1 MKLLIVDDEVLAI
14 QGLVDDI
21 PWEELHFDEI
31 FTATS
36 YAQAVNLLRT
46 KQIDVLLCDIEMPL
60 RSGLDLVKWVKEQ
73 KPDIQCIFLTCH
85 DSFAFARQAIE
96 LECVGY
102 VLKPAD
108 TYEVMEVLRKAEGK
122 VKKALAQK
130 AQESGQGLAE
140 GFQEEG
146 RANPRE
152 AISRVESYIRLHLA
166 EPISVEQLAM
176 TANMSVT
183 HLSRLFKKK
192 HDMTLVDYMTE
203 QRMKLAMELLKK
215 DIPVGNV
222 AAMTG
227 YHNYSYFTKAFKR
240 YTDKTPREYRQD
252 MGMGDREQEQE

>member
-14 QGLVDDI
+14 QGLVDDV
-21 PWEELHFDEI
+21 PWDELQFDEI

-46 KQIDVLLCDIEMPL
+46 KEIDVLLCDIEMPL

-73 KPDIQCIFLTCH
+73 KSDIQCIFLTCH
-85 DSFAFARQAIE
+85 DSFAFAKRAIE

-108 TYEVMEVLRKAEGK
+108 TYEVVEVLRKAERK
-122 VKKALAQK
+122 VKDVLSRKKL
-130 AQESGQGLAE
+130 ESGNGLVE
-140 GFQEEG
+140 EIPEEG
-146 RANPRE
+146 RIYPRD
-152 AISRVESYIRLHLA
+152 AINRVESYIRLHLA
-166 EPISVEQLAM
+166 EHISVEQLAM

-192 HDMTLVDYMTE
+192 HDMTLVDYITE

-215 DIPVGNV
+215 EDIAVGTV
-222 AAMTG
+222 AAMVG

-252 MGMGDREQEQE
+252 AGIAGRGQE